1 MTHQPEEFANSL
13 CEKLRDSA
21 IQSCDVRWYSSESS
35 TPSSD
40 GYGTRATAQHV
51 LWRMCNLYGPCL
63 AAYVL
68 VAPGATLRVVSDK
81 ARIEVARELVLAPLE
96 YQGPLKEI
104 STSQQNTYELKGRP
118 KYYNFKVMADD
129 ITADELVVELPII
142 IDSDRDLGMVHAQFD
157 NSL

>member
-1 MTHQPEEFANSL
+1 
-13 CEKLRDSA
+13 
-21 IQSCDVRWYSSESS
+21 
-35 TPSSD
+35 
-40 GYGTRATAQHV
+40 
-51 LWRMCNLYGPCL
+51 
-63 AAYVL
+63 VL

-142 IDSDRDLGMVHAQFD
+142 IDSDRDLGMVRAQFD